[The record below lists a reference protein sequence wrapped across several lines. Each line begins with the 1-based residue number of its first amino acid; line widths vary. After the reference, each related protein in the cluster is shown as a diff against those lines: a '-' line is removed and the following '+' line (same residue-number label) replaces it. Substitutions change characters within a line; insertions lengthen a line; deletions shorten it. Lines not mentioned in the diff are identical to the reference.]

1 MIGYIR
7 LSRSK
12 LKYLIITM
20 NSYIAYGI
28 FLIDAL
34 GIKGAMRIGTPL
46 IKVAHI
52 ITSWYVFFATA
63 TVSFFYEW
71 LFVFLSKK
79 KIKVEAKLSFCAI
92 L

>member
-1 MIGYIR
+1 MMIGYISP
-7 LSRSK
+7 SRSK
-12 LKYLIITM
+12 LKYLTITM

-46 IKVAHI
+46 IKGVPI
-52 ITSWYVFFATA
+52 ITSWYVVFLATA
-63 TVSFFYEW
+63 IVSCFYEW

-79 KIKVEAKLSFCAI
+79 EDKIVFLSRI
-92 L
+92 I

>member
-1 MIGYIR
+1 
-7 LSRSK
+7 
-12 LKYLIITM
+12 M

-34 GIKGAMRIGTPL
+34 GIKSAMRIGTPL

-52 ITSWYVFFATA
+52 ITSWYVVFLATA

>member
-1 MIGYIR
+1 MMIGYISP
-7 LSRSK
+7 SRSK

-34 GIKGAMRIGTPL
+34 VIKGTIRIGTPL
-46 IKVAHI
+46 IKGVPI
-52 ITSWYVFFATA
+52 IASWYVFFATA

-71 LFVFLSKK
+71 LFVFFVKK
-79 KIKVEAKLSFCAI
+79 EDKSRS
-92 L
+92 